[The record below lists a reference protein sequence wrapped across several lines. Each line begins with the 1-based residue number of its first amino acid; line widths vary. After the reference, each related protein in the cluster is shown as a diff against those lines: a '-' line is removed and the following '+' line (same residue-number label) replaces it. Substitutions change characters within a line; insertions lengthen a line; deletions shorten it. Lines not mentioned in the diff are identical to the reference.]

1 MARPREFDEATA
13 LDAAMNRFWA
23 QGYEL
28 TSVRDLAASMG
39 ITGASLYNAFGD
51 KRSLYRRALAHYV
64 EHSVRDR
71 IRRLSKLPPVAAIEA
86 FFDEIVER
94 SVRDSE
100 FRGCLLVNAALEV
113 APYDP
118 EFRDAVVQELGRIKA
133 FFHDSVTAGQ
143 EDGTITALQPPGML
157 AALLLNTLLG
167 LRVMARTHRDRKVLN
182 ASVKG
187 VLGLLKTGATPLPGA
202 VGQQARTARPGKGR
216 PNIRAAKYKVIPS
229 L

>member
-1 MARPREFDEATA
+1 MARPREFDEATV
-13 LDAAMNRFWA
+13 LDAVMNRFWA

-51 KRSLYRRALAHYV
+51 KRSLYRRALDHYV

-71 IRRLSKLPPVAAIEA
+71 IRRLSEVPPVAAIEA

-94 SVRDSE
+94 SVRDGE
-100 FRGCLLVNAALEV
+100 CRGCLLVNAALET

-118 EFRDAVVQELGRIKA
+118 EFRDAVVQELGCIRA
-133 FFHDSVTAGQ
+133 FFHGHVTAGQ
-143 EDGTITALQPPGML
+143 EDGTITASQPPGVL

-167 LRVMARTHRDRKVLN
+167 LRVMARTHREREVLN

-187 VLGLLKTGATPLPGA
+187 VLGLLKTGAAPLPGA
-202 VGQQARTARPGKGR
+202 VEQQTRTARPGCR
-216 PNIRAAKYKVIPS
+216 
-229 L
+229 